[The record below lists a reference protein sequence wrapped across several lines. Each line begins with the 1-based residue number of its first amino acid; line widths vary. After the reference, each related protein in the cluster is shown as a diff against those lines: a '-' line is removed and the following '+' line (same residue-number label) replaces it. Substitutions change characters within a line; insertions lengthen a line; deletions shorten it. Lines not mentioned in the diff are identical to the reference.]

1 MPGNEFGGQR
11 KLPRS
16 GQVRQQFLYGS
27 QLRRCG
33 TVHLYIIMLTRPGPT
48 LAEETGGPGIVGFY
62 QHFGEYGVV
71 RLLAP
76 ASIIERLG
84 TLPIGVG
91 QL

>member
-1 MPGNEFGGQR
+1 MSLGDKENCLDLARSVNNSSTDLSYEDVGQFI
-11 KLPRS
+11 S
-16 GQVRQQFLYGS
+16 TF
-27 QLRRCG
+27 
-33 TVHLYIIMLTRPGPT
+33 IMLTRPGPT
-48 LAEETGGPGIVGFY
+48 LTEETGGLGIVGFY